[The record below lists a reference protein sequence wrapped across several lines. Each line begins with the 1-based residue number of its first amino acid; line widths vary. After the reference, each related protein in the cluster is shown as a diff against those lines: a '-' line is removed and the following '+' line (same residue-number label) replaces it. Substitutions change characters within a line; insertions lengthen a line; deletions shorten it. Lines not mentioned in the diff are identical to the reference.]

1 MHLYLTSLLT
11 FVFISFGKLAFA
23 QSTMEINSP
32 SPVASTS
39 IWDLVEQAGGIRY
52 PIYAILIVGLLLIFG
67 KVFEL
72 AQDKKLQKE
81 LEKASFADATLDD
94 IITLVSSQ
102 SGHMLS
108 AVMAKLLNVYSNN
121 KASEMLHSEIS
132 SYNLLKQDEFS
143 TFKQRID
150 FLSDT
155 AGALGLLGTVWGMFL
170 VFSSGSS
177 DKETILIGMGVA
189 LMSTL
194 LGLVVSIILNFFTTM
209 TQGFFT
215 KHLQAVSEK
224 ADELRFRLIEL
235 S

>member
-11 FVFISFGKLAFA
+11 FVFISIGKLAFA